1 MRIVEAVR
9 RSLLVKVVFKHNL
22 EQAAVVACVPV
33 WGKKVPGGKQA
44 QSPEL
49 RALLPRSSWRTGG
62 RQAVE
67 GREMRTMGN
76 DLEEVAVTSTSW
88 SLVCHWGDKAFP
100 FQIPGNLWSVLDMGV
115 SSLNHIWKNHS
126 GLWCGQWGQQWQ
138 GEEVHS
144 LNNWHRRQRLDVGGG
159 GGGDDDEK
167 GSILNIYWR

>member
-1 MRIVEAVR
+1 MRILEAVR
-9 RSLLVKVVFKHNL
+9 RSLFMKVIFKHKL

-33 WGKKVPGGKQA
+33 WGKKVPGKSKHRG
-44 QSPEL
+44 PEL

-67 GREMRTMGN
+67 GRGMRTIVN
-76 DLEEVAVTSTSW
+76 VLREVAVTSTSW
-88 SLVCHWGDKAFP
+88 GLMCHWGDKAFP

-138 GEEVHS
+138 GDVHS
-144 LNNWHRRQRLDVGGG
+144 LNNWHRSQRLDVGGSG
-159 GGGDDDEK
+159 SGGGDEK
-167 GSILNIYWR
+167 GWILNIYWR

>member
-1 MRIVEAVR
+1 MRILEAVR
-9 RSLLVKVVFKHNL
+9 RSLLVKVVFKHKL

-33 WGKKVPGGKQA
+33 WGKKFPRGKQA

-49 RALLPRSSWRTGG
+49 RALLPRSSWRTVG

-67 GREMRTMGN
+67 GRERRTMGN
-76 DLEEVAVTSTSW
+76 DLEEVAVISTSW
-88 SLVCHWGDKAFP
+88 SLVCHRGDKAFP
-100 FQIPGNLWSVLDMGV
+100 FQIPGNLWNVLDMGV

-138 GEEVHS
+138 GEVRS

-159 GGGDDDEK
+159 GGGGAGGGGGEK
-167 GSILNIYWR
+167 GWILNI